1 MSSLAAILGWQG
13 NKTAIL
19 GWQSNKKE
27 IMI

>member
-1 MSSLAAILGWQG
+1 MSSLAAILGGQDD
-13 NKTAIL
+13 KTAIL

>member
-1 MSSLAAILGWQG
+1 MNTLATILGWQDD
-13 NKTAIL
+13 KTAIL